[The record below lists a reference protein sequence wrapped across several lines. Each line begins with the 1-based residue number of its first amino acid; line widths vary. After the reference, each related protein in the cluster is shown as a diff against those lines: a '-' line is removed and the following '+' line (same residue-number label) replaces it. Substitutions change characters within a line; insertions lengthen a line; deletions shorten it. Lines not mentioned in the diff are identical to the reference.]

1 MQIETSKKLL
11 RIGTR
16 GSLLAR
22 TQTDWVAARLR
33 EARPALEITITV
45 IQTTG
50 DLNRDVPFA
59 AVGTKG
65 MFVKEIEQALLDG
78 TIDAGVHSLKD
89 MPGELPEGLAL
100 IGYPMRE
107 DPRDALISRHN
118 QTLENLPQGATV
130 GTSSLRRQALVRA
143 YRPDLN
149 LIELR
154 GNLDT
159 RLRKLDEGQ
168 YDAIILACAGLH
180 RLGLDGRITERI
192 APEICVPAPGQGAL
206 AIEARADDFETL
218 ALVAALNDVDTI
230 AAVTAE
236 RAFQIVLVAGCTVP
250 VGAFASVQGDR
261 LTLHAAIAAADGSR
275 VVRHTEAAARD
286 AAEILGTNVGRA
298 MLAAGGAELLKGK
311 P

>member
-1 MQIETSKKLL
+1 MQIQFSKNQC

-33 EARPALEITITV
+33 QARPELEITIHV
-45 IQTTG
+45 IETTG
-50 DLNRDVPFA
+50 DRNREVPFA

-78 TIDAGVHSLKD
+78 AIDLGVHSLKD
-89 MPGELPEGLAL
+89 MPGELPEGLSL
-100 IGYPMRE
+100 VGYPARE

-118 QTLENLPQGATV
+118 QTLEHLPQGATV
-130 GTSSLRRQALVRA
+130 GTSSLRRQAMLKA
-143 YRPDLN
+143 FRPDLN

-159 RLRKLDEGQ
+159 RLRKLDAGQ
-168 YDAIILACAGLH
+168 YDAIVLACAGLH
-180 RLGLDGRITERI
+180 RLGLEGRITERI
-192 APEICVPAPGQGAL
+192 SPELCVPAPGQGAL
-206 AIEARADDFETL
+206 ALEARSEDFETL
-218 ALVAALNDVDTI
+218 ALVSALNDVDTI

-236 RAFQIVLVAGCTVP
+236 RAFQIVLGAGCTVP

-261 LTLHAAIAAADGSR
+261 ITLHAAIAAADGSR
-275 VVRHTEAAARD
+275 IVRQTESAPRD
-286 AAEILGTNVGRA
+286 AAEGLGTTVGQA